1 MAKARTGR
9 DTPAVTARPSDA
21 LSRERK
27 LELYY
32 WMKLTR
38 GESAAQR
45 GQDEP
50 QNLD

>member
-1 MAKARTGR
+1 MGTLPHWRRSSASK
-9 DTPAVTARPSDA
+9 
-21 LSRERK
+21 RK
-27 LELYY
+27 LELGYY

>member
-1 MAKARTGR
+1 MGTLPHWRR
-9 DTPAVTARPSDA
+9 
-21 LSRERK
+21 LSASKRK
-27 LELYY
+27 LELGYC

-38 GESAAQR
+38 GESAAKR